1 VVDPG
6 AVIFVI
12 DDDASVRGA
21 VKSLLKSVGLRAEA
35 FASTGEFL
43 AAGRPD
49 VPSCLVLDVQ
59 LPETNGLEF
68 HKTLEKA
75 GIHIPV
81 VFITAHGDI
90 PMTSRAMKAGA
101 VEFLAKPFQ
110 KKDLLAAIEQGLA
123 RDRAW
128 RAQREEVAALQS
140 RFLKL
145 TAREREVMDLV
156 VSGMP
161 NKQIAAQLNLSEI
174 TVKLHRSRVM
184 QKTQVDSLAELVRIT
199 ERLRAIVPR

>member
-1 VVDPG
+1 MTRHHDWPIGRHLVCPAAQLAERDVHCIRERPLGD
-6 AVIFVI
+6 
-12 DDDASVRGA
+12 
-21 VKSLLKSVGLRAEA
+21 LVG
-35 FASTGEFL
+35 FA
-43 AAGRPD
+43 
-49 VPSCLVLDVQ
+49 
-59 LPETNGLEF
+59 
-68 HKTLEKA
+68 
-75 GIHIPV
+75 HI
-81 VFITAHGDI
+81 
-90 PMTSRAMKAGA
+90 
-101 VEFLAKPFQ
+101 Q

-199 ERLRAIVPR
+199 ERLRAIVPP

>member
-1 VVDPG
+1 M
-6 AVIFVI
+6 
-12 DDDASVRGA
+12 
-21 VKSLLKSVGLRAEA
+21 
-35 FASTGEFL
+35 
-43 AAGRPD
+43 
-49 VPSCLVLDVQ
+49 LDVQ

-68 HKTLEKA
+68 QKTLEKA

-184 QKTQVDSLAELVRIT
+184 QKTQVRLLGGTGPHYRKAPSDRAPIELFRSGIPYT
-199 ERLRAIVPR
+199 KG

>member
-21 VKSLLKSVGLRAEA
+21 VKSLLKSVGLRAEV

-43 AAGRPD
+43 TAGRPD

-68 HKTLEKA
+68 QKTLEKA

-110 KKDLLAAIEQGLA
+110 KKDLLAAIEQGSRATAPGA
-123 RDRAW
+123 RSAKKSPHFSRA
-128 RAQREEVAALQS
+128 
-140 RFLKL
+140 F
-145 TAREREVMDLV
+145 
-156 VSGMP
+156 
-161 NKQIAAQLNLSEI
+161 
-174 TVKLHRSRVM
+174 
-184 QKTQVDSLAELVRIT
+184 
-199 ERLRAIVPR
+199 